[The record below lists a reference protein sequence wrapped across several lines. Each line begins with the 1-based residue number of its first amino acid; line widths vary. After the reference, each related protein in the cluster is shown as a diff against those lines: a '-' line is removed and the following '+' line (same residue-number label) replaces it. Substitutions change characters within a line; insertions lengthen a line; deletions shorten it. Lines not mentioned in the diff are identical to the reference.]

1 MKIPRGPAAVNK
13 RFHCFYMSLEQFGKT
28 KAVSFKPED
37 LPVPCPPLRKIE
49 PAFWT
54 NTSFWCYC
62 AACSLAGSF
71 SFRLGMEIENL
82 GKNSPSKGIGKMK
95 GFKIRHKTSLLCALL
110 LAAIMIA
117 GCNSAPQS
125 KSEPSGIS
133 SGVTVDNA
141 NNEQVTIESEPQR
154 IVVLPIWEA
163 EMVIDLIGTDRIV
176 GLSPFIDSSANSA
189 CADKAANVKERVSSN
204 QAEKILALQPDLV
217 LLDTFNDFD
226 GSLTATLKE
235 AGVTVLTLESPMSFE
250 QISDRIDVISKA
262 VFAPEK
268 GQQLIEEMQQ
278 RLDSVKQRVKNVE
291 QRIKVMYYEDYY
303 SEDGTSDGMLCAYG
317 PGSTFDEIASAAG
330 AINVCAAQN
339 YSAVNKETVLN
350 EWKPELLIV
359 PSIKYDENFNAVDDQ
374 GKTIIS
380 AIKNDKI
387 LSSLPAVKNDRLYAL
402 PDKYRSSTSHYMAYA
417 VEELAKVCYPD
428 LFE

>member
-1 MKIPRGPAAVNK
+1 
-13 RFHCFYMSLEQFGKT
+13 
-28 KAVSFKPED
+28 
-37 LPVPCPPLRKIE
+37 
-49 PAFWT
+49 
-54 NTSFWCYC
+54 
-62 AACSLAGSF
+62 
-71 SFRLGMEIENL
+71 
-82 GKNSPSKGIGKMK
+82 MK
-95 GFKIRHKTSLLCALL
+95 GFKIRHKVSLLCALL

-125 KSEPSGIS
+125 KSEPSDIS
-133 SGVTVDNA
+133 SGVIVENA
-141 NNEQVTIESEPQR
+141 NNEQVTIASEPQR
-154 IVVLPIWEA
+154 IVVLPIWGA
-163 EMVIDLIGTDRIV
+163 EMVIDLIGTDRVV
-176 GLSPFIDSSANSA
+176 GLSPFIDSPATSA
-189 CADKAANVKERVSSN
+189 CAEKAADVKERVSSN

-235 AGVTVLTLESPMSFE
+235 TGIIVLTLESPMSFE

-268 GQQLIEEMQQ
+268 GQQIIEEMQQ
-278 RLDSVKQRVKNVE
+278 RLDSIKQRVDNIE
-291 QRIKVMYYEDYY
+291 QRVKVMYYEDYY

-317 PGSTFDEIASAAG
+317 PGSTFGETASFAG
-330 AINVCAAQN
+330 VVNVCTAQN
-339 YSAVNKETVLN
+339 YSAVSKETVLN
-350 EWKPELLIV
+350 DWKPELLIV
-359 PSIKYDENFNAVDDQ
+359 PSIKYDENFNAVEDQ

>member
-1 MKIPRGPAAVNK
+1 
-13 RFHCFYMSLEQFGKT
+13 
-28 KAVSFKPED
+28 
-37 LPVPCPPLRKIE
+37 
-49 PAFWT
+49 
-54 NTSFWCYC
+54 
-62 AACSLAGSF
+62 
-71 SFRLGMEIENL
+71 
-82 GKNSPSKGIGKMK
+82 MK
-95 GFKIRHKTSLLCALL
+95 GFKIRHKASLLCALL

-125 KSEPSGIS
+125 KSEPSGI
-133 SGVTVDNA
+133 TVDNA
-141 NNEQVTIESEPQR
+141 NNEQVTIANEPQR

-163 EMVIDLIGTDRIV
+163 EMVIELIDTDRIV
-176 GLSPFIDSSANSA
+176 GLSPFIDSPATSV
-189 CADKAANVKERVSSN
+189 CAEKAADVKERVSSN

-235 AGVTVLTLESPMSFE
+235 AGITVLTLESPMSFE
-250 QISDRIDVISKA
+250 QISDRIDIISKA

-268 GQQLIEEMQQ
+268 GQQIIEEMQQ
-278 RLDSVKQRVKNVE
+278 RLDSIKQRVKNVE
-291 QRIKVMYYEDYY
+291 QRVKVMYYEDYY

-330 AINVCAAQN
+330 AVNVCTAQN
-339 YSAVNKETVLN
+339 YSAVSKETVLN
-350 EWKPELLIV
+350 DWKPELLIV

-387 LSSLPAVKNDRLYAL
+387 LISLPAVKNDRLYAL
-402 PDKYRSSTSHYMAYA
+402 PDKYRGSTSHYMAYA
-417 VEELAKVCYPD
+417 VEELARVCYPD